1 MLMNNLRSA
10 VKRITVTP
18 LRLYLAFFI
27 VSVLPLLLFFFVAHN
42 VFLRQAR
49 MKVSQQSSKAAA
61 LVSKLIEERIEQD
74 AVLVDSIGSRPTL
87 FRAIEQRDLPA
98 ITDHLARA
106 HALRPDFAVLGVCD
120 SDGTLRA
127 IYPPDPHL
135 LNRNF
140 ADRDWYKG
148 VIRTRAP
155 YVSEFFRTAAAPQEW
170 VVALAVPIRDSHEK
184 VAGILIAVQN
194 LETVGHQLRE
204 MTTEGTSKIFIVDQ
218 SGHDFGIS
226 DLSVT
231 SLPDLHAVTERA
243 NAGQTGSELLMR
255 GNEQE
260 LIGYAPA
267 KRLHWAVLVQVPT
280 SAIRKAIWGYE
291 QSMGVVGL
299 MFVLLAMISGGI
311 VARFY
316 RRLHD
321 LQAHTRLIIDRAH
334 DAFIEMN
341 QEGLITE
348 WNAQAERIFGW
359 TRTKALGQKLEDL
372 IIPEN
377 FRKLHQRGLE
387 RFVKTGESRI
397 VGKRMRLSALHR
409 DGHEFPVE
417 FSVSPIQVGRSYRF
431 NAFLRDISET
441 VRYETQIE
449 EQNEQLALRNREV
462 ERANKLKS
470 QFLANMSHELRT
482 PLNAII
488 GFSDLMSDGVTGPL
502 SEKQQHFL
510 KRIRDGGKHLL
521 QLINDILDLSKIEAG
536 QVILKPE
543 AFNLKGIVPEVVSVI
558 RPLAMAK
565 KVRLEEA
572 YEADATLCADRVR
585 FKQILF
591 NLLSNAVKFT
601 PEGGKIRVES
611 SRGDGYISMS
621 VSDTGIGLA
630 PDDQEVIFEEFRQ
643 VENGTKPSEGTG
655 LGLAITK
662 RLVEQHGGT
671 ISVSS
676 ELGKGSTFTVTFP
689 VSQEPAREPAK
700 WAPTDGNGFE
710 EKEKPLVLIVDDDPS
725 AQELLVNFLQDEYR
739 VAVAANGKEAITRAS
754 ELQPDCITLDILMPG
769 GSGLDTLERLRNRRN
784 TSHIPVVVVSIVD
797 ERNVGFA
804 LGAASYF
811 VKPVNKEDLL
821 GAVRQH
827 VKAKTP
833 ADAEILIIDD
843 DAQCRDLLIEML
855 RDGGYR
861 ARTAANGIE
870 GMKLLK
876 QRRPQAILLDLAM
889 PEMDGFDVLT
899 QIHNLHPE
907 FLNIPV
913 FVITARDL
921 TESDLRFLRS
931 KVRALFYKSGPW
943 TKDLLEA
950 VDRATNTRSQV
961 VTA

>member
-1 MLMNNLRSA
+1 MNKLRSA
-10 VKRITVTP
+10 IKRITVTP
-18 LRLYLAFFI
+18 VRLYFAFFI
-27 VSVLPLLLFFFVAHN
+27 VSVLPLLLFFAVAHN

-49 MKVSQQSSKAAA
+49 MKVSQQSSRAAA

-74 AVLVDSIGSRPTL
+74 AVLVGSIGSRPTL
-87 FRAIEQRDLPA
+87 LHAVEQHDLAA

-106 HALRPDFAVLGVCD
+106 HALRPDFDVLGVCD
-120 SDGTLRA
+120 PDGTLRA
-127 IYPPDPHL
+127 IYPPDANL

-140 ADRDWYKG
+140 AHRDWYKG

-155 YVSEFFRTAAAPQEW
+155 YVSEFFQTAVAPQQW

-204 MTTEGTSKIFIVDQ
+204 MTSEGTSKIFIVDQ
-218 SGHDFGIS
+218 SGHDLGIS

-231 SLPDLHAVTERA
+231 TLPDLHAVTERA
-243 NAGQTGSELLMR
+243 DAGQTGSELLMR
-255 GNEQE
+255 DKEQE
-260 LIGYAPA
+260 LIGYAPVR
-267 KRLHWAVLVQVPT
+267 RLHWAVLVQVPT

-291 QSMGVVGL
+291 QSMLLVGFL
-299 MFVLLAMISGGI
+299 FVLLAMISGGI
-311 VARFY
+311 VASFY

-321 LQAHTRLIIDRAH
+321 AQAHTRLIIDRAH

-359 TRTKALGQKLEDL
+359 TRTEALGQKLENL
-372 IIPEN
+372 IIPEK
-377 FRKLHQRGLE
+377 FRRLHQQGLE
-387 RFVKTGESRI
+387 RFVKTAESRI
-397 VGKRMRLSALHR
+397 VGKRMRLSALHF

-417 FSVSPIQVGRSYRF
+417 FSVSPIQVGKSYRF

-510 KRIRDGGKHLL
+510 KRIREGGKHLL

-565 KVRLEEA
+565 KIRLEEA
-572 YEADATLCADRVR
+572 YEADAKLNADRVR

-601 PEGGKIRVES
+601 PESGKIRVES
-611 SRGDGYISMS
+611 SRSDGYISIS
-621 VSDTGIGLA
+621 VNDTGIGLA
-630 PDDQEVIFEEFRQ
+630 AEDQDLIFEEFRQ

-689 VSQEPAREPAK
+689 ASQDPAHEPAK
-700 WAPTDGNGFE
+700 WAPIDDKGV
-710 EKEKPLVLIVDDDPS
+710 EKKERALVLIVDDDPS

-739 VAVAANGKEAITRAS
+739 VAIATNGKEAITRAA
-754 ELQPDCITLDILMPG
+754 ELQPGCITLDILMPG
-769 GSGLDTLERLRNRRN
+769 GSGLDTLERLRNCGD

-821 GAVRQH
+821 AAVRQH

-833 ADAEILIIDD
+833 ADAEILIMDD
-843 DAQCRDLLIEML
+843 DEQCRDLLTEML

-876 QRRPQAILLDLAM
+876 ERRPQAILLDLAM

-899 QIHNLHPE
+899 QIHNCHPE
-907 FLNIPV
+907 FLNVPV

-950 VDRATNTRSQV
+950 VNRATHTRQQV